1 MNAAPVNHAIALGPA
16 TGRVPAFPFVPAGS
30 VAAGFGI
37 PACGAIGA
45 APGQACQIQTRQVPW
60 APAPTARPDAVLLT
74 GRAVFL
80 FIPTALVPSGATP
93 EPSGGRH

>member
-1 MNAAPVNHAIALGPA
+1 MNAAPVNYVIALSPA
-16 TGRVPAFPFVPAGS
+16 VGRVPAVPFVPVGS

-37 PACGAIGA
+37 PTHGAVCA
-45 APGQACQIQTRQVPW
+45 APGQARQIQARQMPW
-60 APAPTARPDAVLLT
+60 APALPARPDAVLLT